1 MSIVLGDLLVKE
13 SLISVAQRDTALA
26 RQKTSGGRLGEVLIE
41 LGYLSAEAL
50 HQVFHQVPLAPR
62 TIAKTGLT
70 ELFLVELMLKIAYFS
85 GQVFSAREM
94 CGKLCLAQVVVDALA
109 EAAKKDRLLEVRS
122 ASGPLQ
128 SSYIF
133 ALTELGRER
142 AEMALRLSQYAG
154 PAPVTLEA
162 YTNMVQHQTVRQI
175 EIDAAW
181 VRRAMSGLVIGDALL
196 DRLGPAFNSGRSIFI
211 YGPPGSGKSSIAE
224 AVGRALPDEV
234 FVPHAVIVDEQI
246 IRLFDPTLHV
256 LIQSEGSG
264 SDAGIDTITSK
275 QQDLRWQRCR
285 RPVVMVGGELTLDS
299 LNLEY
304 DPISKFYEG
313 PPHMKAANGMFIID
327 DFGRQQ
333 VPVSQLLNR
342 WIVPLE
348 RGTDFL
354 KLHTGK
360 TLEIPFDQIT
370 VFCTNMNPAGLVDL
384 AFLRRIRHKILIP
397 NQTEAEFIKT
407 LERVCAKQGINF
419 EPQAAAYLVKTY
431 YQDKGRAF
439 TGSHPRD
446 LVEQIIDRARY
457 LREFPVLTEAAI
469 DAAAANYFVEM

>member
-1 MSIVLGDLLVKE
+1 MSVVLGDLLVKE
-13 SLISVAQRDTALA
+13 NLISVAQRDAALA
-26 RQKTSGGRLGEVLIE
+26 RQKTTRGRLGEVLIE

-50 HQVFHQVPLAPR
+50 HNVFHQVPLAPR
-62 TIAKTGLT
+62 TITNTGLS
-70 ELFLVELMLKIAYFS
+70 ELFLIELMLKIAYFS
-85 GQVFSAREM
+85 GQLFSAREM
-94 CGKLCLAQVVVDALA
+94 CAKLCLAQVVVDTLA
-109 EAAKKDRLLEVRS
+109 DAAKKDRLIEVRS

-133 ALTELGRER
+133 ALTDLGRER
-142 AEMALRLSQYAG
+142 AEMALQLSQYAG
-154 PAPVTLEA
+154 PAPVTLAA
-162 YTNMVQHQTVRQI
+162 YTNMVEHQTVRQI
-175 EIDAAW
+175 DIDADW
-181 VRRAMSGLVIGDALL
+181 VSQAMSGLDIGDALL
-196 DRLGPAFNSGRSIFI
+196 ERLGPAFNSGRSIFI
-211 YGPPGSGKSSIAE
+211 YGPPGTGKSSVAE
-224 AVGRALPDEV
+224 AMGRALPGEV
-234 FVPHAVIVDEQI
+234 FVPHAIIVDEQI
-246 IRLFDPTLHV
+246 IRLYDPTLHV
-256 LIQSEGSG
+256 LIQP
-264 SDAGIDTITSK
+264 DAAVNAAGIDTVISK

-304 DPISKFYEG
+304 DPVSKFYEG
-313 PPHMKAANGMFIID
+313 PPHMKAANGLFIID

-333 VPVSQLLNR
+333 VPVRQLLNR

-370 VFCTNMNPAGLVDL
+370 VFCTNMNPAELVDL

-397 NQTEAEFIKT
+397 NQTEAEFIET
-407 LERVCAKQGINF
+407 LQRVCVKQGISFDANV
-419 EPQAAAYLVKTY
+419 AAYLIKTY
-431 YQDKGRAF
+431 YTDKGRAF

-446 LVEQIIDRARY
+446 LVEQIIDRARFR
-457 LREFPVLTEAAI
+457 REFPVLTEAAV